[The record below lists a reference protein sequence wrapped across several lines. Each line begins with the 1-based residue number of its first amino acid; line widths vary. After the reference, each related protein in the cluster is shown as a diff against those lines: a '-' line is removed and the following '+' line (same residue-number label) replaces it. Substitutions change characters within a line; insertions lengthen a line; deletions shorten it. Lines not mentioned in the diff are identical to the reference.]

1 MIVVGGARSILNVV
15 DLEVGTGELLYICII
30 HINDKTFL

>member
-15 DLEVGTGELLYICII
+15 DLEVGTERSLYICII
-30 HINDKTFL
+30 HVNDKTFL